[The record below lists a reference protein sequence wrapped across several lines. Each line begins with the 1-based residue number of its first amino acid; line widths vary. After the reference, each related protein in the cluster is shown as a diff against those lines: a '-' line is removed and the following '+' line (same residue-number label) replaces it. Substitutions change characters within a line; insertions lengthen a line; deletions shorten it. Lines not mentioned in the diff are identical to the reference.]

1 MVPKMCGMLPK
12 MSATAPKMC
21 GMVPKMCGRVPKMCG
36 TVPKRKVRKYP
47 QLPSITALVHP
58 KYSQVPLR
66 SPKILQSSNPQT
78 DLPTDRQKC
87 DDNQPNNQLRKY
99 RAFLILQSMAGLGR
113 FGQSGVWKF

>member
-1 MVPKMCGMLPK
+1 MCGMLPK

-58 KYSQVPLR
+58 KYP
-66 SPKILQSSNPQT
+66 
-78 DLPTDRQKC
+78 
-87 DDNQPNNQLRKY
+87 
-99 RAFLILQSMAGLGR
+99 
-113 FGQSGVWKF
+113 